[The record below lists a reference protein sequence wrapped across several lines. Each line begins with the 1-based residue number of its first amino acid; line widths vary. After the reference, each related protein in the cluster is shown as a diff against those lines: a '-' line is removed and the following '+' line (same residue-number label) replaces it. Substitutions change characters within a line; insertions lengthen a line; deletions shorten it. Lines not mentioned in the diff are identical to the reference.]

1 MCVCVCVYAVEISL
15 PYIYTATKNLEVHE
29 DVILR
34 ILNHTTIKR
43 FSLFKEKLLMTFIT
57 G

>member
-1 MCVCVCVYAVEISL
+1 MCVYAVEISL

-29 DVILR
+29 DIILR
-34 ILNHTTIKR
+34 IPNHTTIKR
-43 FSLFKEKLLMTFIT
+43 FSLFEEKLLMTFIT